1 MNIAVATVT
10 AQSAAKRIT
19 LSRNLKYDGEF
30 TAIFRRKPKKWKK
43 LRLISET
50 SVEMPQLYHNDMI
63 R

>member
-30 TAIFRRKPKKWKK
+30 TAIFRRKPKKMEEAEANIIDQSRSAPT
-43 LRLISET
+43 LE
-50 SVEMPQLYHNDMI
+50 
-63 R
+63 